1 MNERVQQTTSGDEIR
16 IIDEP
21 FESALAENITSA
33 FERESWHFGWASNSS
48 DTYRFWHIDLDQS
61 EFSKHPSCKPATDAW
76 DSLKSGKLKGHSLL
90 RTYAN
95 AHIYGGEGY
104 VHVDGNGADGYFSSV
119 YFCHR
124 EWQVGW
130 SGELVFFTQD
140 RSEIEIAVVP
150 KPHRLIIFP
159 GKIPH
164 AIRPPSRSCTML
176 RMSLVFKS
184 LLQVGVEGLPQ
195 SQ

>member
-1 MNERVQQTTSGDEIR
+1 MNESVHKTTSGEIR

-21 FESALAENITSA
+21 FEAALAENITAA

-48 DTYRFWHIDLDQS
+48 DTYRFWHLDIDRT
-61 EFSKHPSCKPATDAW
+61 EPSKHPSSKPAIDAW
-76 DSLKSGKLKGHSLL
+76 NDLNIGLLKGHRLL
-90 RTYAN
+90 KAYAN

-104 VHVDGNGADGYFSSV
+104 VHIDGQGADGYFSSV

-140 RSEIEIAVVP
+140 RSEIEFAVVP
-150 KPHRLIIFP
+150 KPRRLIVFP
-159 GKIPH
+159 GMVPH
-164 AIRPPSRSCTML
+164 AIRPPSRSCTLL
-176 RMSLVFKS
+176 RVGLVFKS
-184 LLQVGVEGLPQ
+184 LLEDGAGNL
-195 SQ
+195 SQLQ